1 MTSES
6 RIVAAEGVPAFE
18 FEEHNCFACG
28 SLNEHGLGM
37 TIHIDHGRA
46 WSELGLEPRFEGWAG
61 VAHGGIL
68 ATLLDEVM
76 GWTMAAG
83 DEWGVTARLTIEY
96 RKPVP
101 PGTPLRVEGWIT
113 RHRRRL
119 VETAGGVID
128 TRDGTTL
135 ATGTATYALVGEAR
149 KQELRARY
157 GIRRLPATSA
167 TTEMPELVAR

>member
-1 MTSES
+1 LTSES
-6 RIVAAEGVPAFE
+6 RIVAVAGVPAFE

-83 DEWGVTARLTIEY
+83 DEWGVTARLNIEY
-96 RKPVP
+96 RKPVE
-101 PGTPLRVEGWIT
+101 PGTPLRIEGWIT
-113 RHRRRL
+113 RNRRRL
-119 VETAGGVID
+119 AETAGRVLD
-128 TRDGTTL
+128 ARDGTELVT
-135 ATGTATYALVGEAR
+135 ATATYALVGEAR
-149 KQELRARY
+149 KQELRTRY
-157 GIRRLPATSA
+157 GIRRLGTGSE
-167 TTEMPELVAR
+167 TPEPVAR